1 MFRKFFKFWRGSELL
16 RGATEKVEE
25 MLLIAKEMFKLSLQ
39 VLMDKEKEKEDIY
52 RIDQEL
58 NRFQINVRREILE
71 HLSINPRQDITGSL
85 VLITIVIDIERIGD
99 YSKNLIEL
107 AHKYPKRLTGPYIDK
122 LRRIDNE
129 ILEMFD
135 QTIISF
141 KKADIELGKK
151 IMERHVRL
159 SRECEDIVEALI
171 EDEEISS
178 RMGIICALLAR
189 YLKRTSAHLKN
200 VASSVVNPFHRLG
213 YKPENEF

>member
-16 RGATEKVEE
+16 RGATEEVEE
-25 MLLIAKEMFKLSLQ
+25 MLLIAKDMFKLSLQ
-39 VLMDKEKEKEDIY
+39 VLMDKEKEERDIY
-52 RIDQEL
+52 RIDQKL
-58 NRFQINVRREILE
+58 NRFQINVRRKILE

-107 AHKYPKRLTGPYIDK
+107 AHKYPKRLTGSYIDK
-122 LRRIDNE
+122 LRRIEGE

-135 QTIISF
+135 QTITSF
-141 KKADIELGKK
+141 KNADTELGKR

-159 SRECEDIVEALI
+159 SRECEDIVEALV
-171 EDEEISS
+171 EDEKISS
-178 RMGIICALLAR
+178 RMGIISALLAR

-213 YKPENEF
+213 YKPENE